1 MHVCYYWLHE
11 SHVTFMVSD
20 LKKRDDLTRVG
31 GWKDVKE
38 RTILSRSSL
47 FRAPT
52 PPRLLS
58 YAYILRTLVHTHAPT
73 YAVRSTGV
81 KDYSCSVP
89 KPLFRA
95 PFSVNAPSRNTQ
107 TYPIF
112 PTSQSNACLTT
123 LTSPFGVKKFSV

>member
-1 MHVCYYWLHE
+1 MRFICTVAGRGEWLCAKSLVSSFLQSFVVHVCYYWLHE

-38 RTILSRSSL
+38 GTILSRSSL

-58 YAYILRTLVHTHAPT
+58 YAYILRTLVDT
-73 YAVRSTGV
+73 VRRTEHRSKG
-81 KDYSCSVP
+81 
-89 KPLFRA
+89 L
-95 PFSVNAPSRNTQ
+95 
-107 TYPIF
+107 
-112 PTSQSNACLTT
+112 
-123 LTSPFGVKKFSV
+123 